1 MELYHYEDEEIKTE
15 ILIKSKINE
24 EEIELKQIDFSN
36 IKMFLKKGI
45 FIITGYLRGEDEKN
59 LTEIMKLN
67 KWSMITGTS
76 KESLRDIEIKISRNG
91 YVLRHLIFEGYLSS
105 YNETY
110 DNTKGYRFHFILRE
124 HRQINRDGAYIRTV
138 TLKGVKGDMII
149 IPHDFNFNQTLLSAL
164 NGTTGYF
171 MLGNATSAISG
182 GVTLGTGFLVF
193 FFIAHGT
200 GLVSEFI
207 ADVTFRIQGKPEKM
221 GSFNMTRDWFY
232 KPLGESI
239 AENINSYVSNFKID
253 NNIGIEMYN
262 CANLAFTLM
271 SLESSLKTIV
281 RKLRGYEGAGIYYE
295 VKYKNVAVS
304 TWGRQSMSYRKYGST
319 TLKAL
324 IGDLTNIIPDTYTT
338 KKAIETEMEKR

>member
-1 MELYHYEDEEIKTE
+1 
-15 ILIKSKINE
+15 
-24 EEIELKQIDFSN
+24 
-36 IKMFLKKGI
+36 
-45 FIITGYLRGEDEKN
+45 
-59 LTEIMKLN
+59 
-67 KWSMITGTS
+67 
-76 KESLRDIEIKISRNG
+76 
-91 YVLRHLIFEGYLSS
+91 
-105 YNETY
+105 
-110 DNTKGYRFHFILRE
+110 
-124 HRQINRDGAYIRTV
+124 
-138 TLKGVKGDMII
+138 
-149 IPHDFNFNQTLLSAL
+149 
-164 NGTTGYF
+164 